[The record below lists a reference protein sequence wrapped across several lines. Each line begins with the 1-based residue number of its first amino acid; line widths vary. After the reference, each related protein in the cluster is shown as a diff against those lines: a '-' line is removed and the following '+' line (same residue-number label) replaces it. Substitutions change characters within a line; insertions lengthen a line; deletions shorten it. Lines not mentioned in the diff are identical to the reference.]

1 MELDKRIKEGK
12 KPLDCFDA
20 EKETAQSFIGKKGY
34 FSHYI
39 DNYADLKNTV
49 FGTLGSTGYT
59 SQESFCCTEETFDNY
74 YEFFLPAEWVKPEE
88 SEKKYRPFSLD
99 EFFNIFEVGDLIVFK
114 MKNTDEVKCAMFTG
128 YITDVERIDDKTPG
142 AVELMLGIFHYSL
155 LSLFEDFELLY
166 HGEWQPFG
174 VIDDD

>member
-1 MELDKRIKEGK
+1 MKLDSRILEGK
-12 KPLDCFDA
+12 KPLDCFDTEIA
-20 EKETAQSFIGKKGY
+20 KQFIGKKGY

-49 FGTLGSTGYT
+49 LGTLGSTGDT
-59 SQESFCCTEETFDNY
+59 FHESFCCIEEPFDNY
-74 YEFFLPAEWVKPEE
+74 YYEFFMPEEWVKEP
-88 SEKKYRPFSLD
+88 EKKYRPFSLE

-128 YITDVERIDDKTPG
+128 YITDIERIDDKTPG

-155 LSLFEDFELLY
+155 FSLFEDFELLY
-166 HGEWQPFG
+166 HGKWQPFG
-174 VIDDD
+174 IEE